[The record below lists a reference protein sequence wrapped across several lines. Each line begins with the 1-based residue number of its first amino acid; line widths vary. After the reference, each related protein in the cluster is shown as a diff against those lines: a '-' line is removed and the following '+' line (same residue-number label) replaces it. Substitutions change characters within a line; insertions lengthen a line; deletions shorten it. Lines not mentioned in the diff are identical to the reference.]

1 MSTEDIVMA
10 RVHRLCFLCL
20 SVRYYDRG
28 WWCTAA
34 MGIQYTLVH
43 SSWPPAARCAP
54 PQCRQQPDEG
64 KGDERDV
71 HMRALSLCNLELYV
85 RDTVFQASIYRS
97 MHIAIHFC
105 GDKSKDIYT
114 LKNHF

>member
-1 MSTEDIVMA
+1 
-10 RVHRLCFLCL
+10 
-20 SVRYYDRG
+20 
-28 WWCTAA
+28 

-43 SSWPPAARCAP
+43 SSWPPAACCAP